1 MKLTIAALAMSAL
14 LTTSAFAGVVVFEN
28 NGPPDH
34 QEGHSIVV
42 HENPNPVEAQSD
54 AGQGQLPAVQNHGM
68 PGQTRASLNFT
79 RVIR

>member
-1 MKLTIAALAMSAL
+1 MKLTIAALTMSAL
-14 LTTSAFAGVVVFEN
+14 LTTGAFAGAVVHEM
-28 NGPPDH
+28 PPDH

-54 AGQGQLPAVQNHGM
+54 TGQGQLPAVQNQGM

-79 RVIR
+79 RVIRK

>member
-1 MKLTIAALAMSAL
+1 MKLTSAALTMSAL
-14 LTTSAFAGVVVFEN
+14 LTTGAFAGVVVQE

-42 HENPNPVEAQSD
+42 HENPNPVDMKGD
-54 AGQGQLPAVQNHGM
+54 ASQGQLPAVQNQGA